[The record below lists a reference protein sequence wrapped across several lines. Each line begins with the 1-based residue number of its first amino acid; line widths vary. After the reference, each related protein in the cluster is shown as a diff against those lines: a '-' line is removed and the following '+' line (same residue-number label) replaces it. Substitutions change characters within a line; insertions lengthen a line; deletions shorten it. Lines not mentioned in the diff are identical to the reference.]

1 MAAKSLP
8 TINLQ
13 GLDPD
18 EIKSLNRELAKLANI
33 EPKLRLSTKALGG
46 AYGRYTS
53 ALRKGAETTVLL
65 AKLSQDQSIQKMSV
79 KMEESL
85 LSTLSFME
93 RSAYKTK
100 QAVTIAAQNTT
111 ASEKARSAA
120 LMDSA
125 KERVIIETRVEKE
138 IRKIEE
144 SILETR
150 RNTSNMSKEEVKKEV
165 ESKKE
170 LISVQEKYLDYEKT
184 RIKTEEKSIAESAT
198 VSDRLMSNFRDLLQK
213 FADAQT
219 DDQRELIQQRIE
231 GQMLAEKD
239 TLEILTDKYES
250 EKEII
255 KAGEAE
261 LGNLTGDEK
270 SKKETEIKVRKHAIL
285 TLNKE
290 ISTLKT
296 DTEFRQKQVEATS
309 GQYKKGKRGFAG
321 EVVSKSFTGGLF
333 GALKGEG
340 FGDIFTNMFKI
351 GLERTGILGKKL
363 PKMLGGGNVGAVLY
377 GSQSDEARKA
387 STQTTERI
395 KASGAGISKISTYNE
410 QLDTN
415 LQKAGVAPAVKKTQ
429 PTLASTTAVS
439 PDVFSKSITDAVSQS
454 VFTAQEQIPEGTDS
468 LDVNT
473 AIRNAVFSAIVDT
486 TKSTQSTTGAL
497 TTEDIMSVMSAV
509 ESALR
514 TTEETA
520 TSEEVLTTTIN
531 ALTTKLQSIETAK
544 TALPLEPTAV
554 APLQTTAE
562 AVEPEQVT
570 TSGKKKSVKTTGVGG
585 IVTDSTTIQS
595 LVLFTDEMKSFAESI
610 KTINQSI
617 TTGLDSLTKQ
627 ITTIASSDL
636 VSTYE
641 STIKSVTDTL
651 TNLELATK
659 QLTECETT
667 LKSTTDAVYAVFD
680 ILKTKTTD
688 VSASE
693 EHMKTVTEA
702 VSTALQSLQNQVSDK
717 ASSEQVLK
725 TVTDSVSLALTE
737 LQAKTSDI
745 SSSETKATTGTASVS
760 EQVLKTVTDSV
771 SLAIQTQL
779 QNLQTNASTSST
791 IEEKIK
797 TVGETLQLLQ
807 LKTAEVT
814 TAEEFL
820 RTTTESVTRSFNDL
834 KSNSVTTSFTEATTS
849 FVDSIKSINEAIQSL
864 TTKTLELFGAETTL
878 SSSTIDITKSQQSE
892 TLALNTSSVVV
903 NLDIDTQKKSTEQTS
918 KTTEEISRLTSAFDV
933 LTQRIEQLAIDQSKI
948 SQEISTASNNIA
960 TESLKTNTATS
971 TTAATAT
978 RSTAESTSSETLQ
991 TSTDAASSALN
1002 RVTTTAISLDSAK
1015 KDLSETVVRTDDSMT
1030 NLGTNINTVVD
1041 SIDVSLL
1048 QRESTTGEVNT
1059 SKDISDELARL
1070 KTEETSESNSKK
1082 TKTVSTKQKAEDEAL
1097 VMSEE
1102 STRSLIELTAVGKS
1116 SSDDLKTIAKVTSEQ
1131 NARQESSTVSVSDE
1145 NLRTLADRNISIGED
1160 LVRTSIETMET
1171 LRQSV
1176 SRQPEGSPGSLL
1188 PSGESRMPKMDEFVP
1203 LAQEAYTSMIEL
1215 SKSALEQ
1222 GSIYTHDI
1230 HSEQILSSILSIMR
1244 SDSEALSSTQESSE
1258 KTAEKTTESSEDL
1271 KTQSQKSNEMSKES
1285 GKETWKSLYTKT
1297 KDKLKE
1303 DVRNVVNKS
1312 IDTVENVKEK
1322 IKSAAGGIKDTT
1334 IGLAKKA
1341 YSSASGVAQ
1350 TVGGAIGRKYT
1361 AVRESIGR
1369 GMIAAKEGTVKGLT
1383 TAKESLGRGYTIAK
1397 EAVGGRLRATKEK
1410 ISKFGSTAYAG
1421 IKNIFSGRSRESN
1434 TFREKVSKFGSKTY
1448 SAIKNIFS
1456 GRSRE
1461 STSRSTSTSFLKIAK
1476 EKMSSTFKSVGEFFT
1491 KPRGSVGGILN
1502 NTKMGIKSAF
1512 GRVTKFFGKG
1522 EKGVSSGSIISRAKS
1537 TLKNTYNRV
1546 TDFTKGKFGSLATA
1560 AKGGIKGLLGF
1571 GKEEANG
1578 KSEETALYTKDIQ
1591 ADKWL
1596 EDIYNFLKD
1605 GNGKKV
1611 DEGSS
1616 ESKDGQGGKEG
1627 AAPGGMGKKKG
1638 GIGGFLSSLAEGIK
1652 SFGDM
1657 KVIRGALGLAAVGVS
1672 MIPFAIGMGIL
1683 GQIPFSGIL
1692 SGLVAIAGLAA
1703 ILIVVSKFEGDIL
1716 MGALALAAVGL
1727 AMMPLAYSMQMMSG
1741 IDLSTVGVA
1750 LAAVTGLALV
1760 AGVIG
1765 AIALTGVGAA
1775 AIAAG
1780 AALIAVIGLAMMPL
1794 AIGLQMMSAADPGK
1808 LSALAG
1814 SLMALVPPI
1823 ALFSLISPMM
1833 ALAGLGMI
1841 GFGAGLALMSLA
1853 DPKVLS
1859 ELAKSLMDLVLPLGI
1874 FGFLAELM
1882 VLAGIGLG
1890 AIGLGMIPLALVTNM
1905 INEKGMDAIVGFVN
1919 ALAAAGPMLIIAALG
1934 ILATG
1939 AALLVLTSAI
1949 AASNTLLA
1957 AGNILGDIASYLGFD
1972 PGPGILGVITTLAS
1986 QSAQLLQTAT
1996 ALLTIADAVE
2006 KVGAAFGALS
2016 ANPEIALETISTLV
2030 SMDATKI
2037 QNLQDVSLAM
2047 ERVTTANQ
2055 QLRGENQAMRTGA
2068 AIGEAGG
2075 MGGNASIVNATTVG
2089 NTNMI
2094 VSPPGGRNSDPS
2106 ILFSGERYYSMLYR

>member
-544 TALPLEPTAV
+544 TALPLEPNAV

-585 IVTDSTTIQS
+585 IVTD
-595 LVLFTDEMKSFAESI
+595 EMKSFAESI
-610 KTINQSI
+610 KT
-617 TTGLDSLTKQ
+617 
-627 ITTIASSDL
+627 
-636 VSTYE
+636 
-641 STIKSVTDTL
+641 VTDTL

-659 QLTECETT
+659 QLTESKTT

-693 EHMKTVTEA
+693 EYMKTVTEA
-702 VSTALQSLQNQVSDK
+702 VSKALQELQTNIS
-717 ASSEQVLK
+717 ASTE
-725 TVTDSVSLALTE
+725 TDSKVMAESVAKSVNESL
-737 LQAKTSDI
+737 TS
-745 SSSETKATTGTASVS
+745 
-760 EQVLKTVTDSV
+760 
-771 SLAIQTQL
+771 SLQTQL

-878 SSSTIDITKSQQSE
+878 SSSTIDISKSQQSE

-918 KTTEEISRLTSAFDV
+918 KTTEEISRLTSALD
-933 LTQRIEQLAIDQSKI
+933 L
-948 SQEISTASNNIA
+948 
-960 TESLKTNTATS
+960 
-971 TTAATAT
+971 
-978 RSTAESTSSETLQ
+978 
-991 TSTDAASSALN
+991 
-1002 RVTTTAISLDSAK
+1002 VTTTAISLDSAK

>member
-562 AVEPEQVT
+562 AVKPEQVT

-585 IVTDSTTIQS
+585 IVTD
-595 LVLFTDEMKSFAESI
+595 EMKSFAESI
-610 KTINQSI
+610 KT
-617 TTGLDSLTKQ
+617 
-627 ITTIASSDL
+627 
-636 VSTYE
+636 
-641 STIKSVTDTL
+641 VTDTL

-659 QLTECETT
+659 QLTESKTT

-693 EHMKTVTEA
+693 EYMKTVTEA
-702 VSTALQSLQNQVSDK
+702 VSKALQELQTNIS
-717 ASSEQVLK
+717 ASTE
-725 TVTDSVSLALTE
+725 TDSKVMAESVAKSVNESL
-737 LQAKTSDI
+737 TS
-745 SSSETKATTGTASVS
+745 
-760 EQVLKTVTDSV
+760 
-771 SLAIQTQL
+771 SLQTQL

-878 SSSTIDITKSQQSE
+878 SSSTIDISKSQQSE

-918 KTTEEISRLTSAFDV
+918 KTTEEISRLTSALD
-933 LTQRIEQLAIDQSKI
+933 L
-948 SQEISTASNNIA
+948 
-960 TESLKTNTATS
+960 
-971 TTAATAT
+971 
-978 RSTAESTSSETLQ
+978 
-991 TSTDAASSALN
+991 
-1002 RVTTTAISLDSAK
+1002 VTTTAISLDSAK

>member
-1 MAAKSLP
+1 M
-8 TINLQ
+8 
-13 GLDPD
+13 
-18 EIKSLNRELAKLANI
+18 
-33 EPKLRLSTKALGG
+33 
-46 AYGRYTS
+46 
-53 ALRKGAETTVLL
+53 
-65 AKLSQDQSIQKMSV
+65 
-79 KMEESL
+79 
-85 LSTLSFME
+85 
-93 RSAYKTK
+93 
-100 QAVTIAAQNTT
+100 
-111 ASEKARSAA
+111 
-120 LMDSA
+120 
-125 KERVIIETRVEKE
+125 
-138 IRKIEE
+138 
-144 SILETR
+144 
-150 RNTSNMSKEEVKKEV
+150 
-165 ESKKE
+165 
-170 LISVQEKYLDYEKT
+170 
-184 RIKTEEKSIAESAT
+184 
-198 VSDRLMSNFRDLLQK
+198 
-213 FADAQT
+213 
-219 DDQRELIQQRIE
+219 
-231 GQMLAEKD
+231 
-239 TLEILTDKYES
+239 
-250 EKEII
+250 
-255 KAGEAE
+255 
-261 LGNLTGDEK
+261 
-270 SKKETEIKVRKHAIL
+270 
-285 TLNKE
+285 
-290 ISTLKT
+290 
-296 DTEFRQKQVEATS
+296 
-309 GQYKKGKRGFAG
+309 
-321 EVVSKSFTGGLF
+321 
-333 GALKGEG
+333 
-340 FGDIFTNMFKI
+340 
-351 GLERTGILGKKL
+351 
-363 PKMLGGGNVGAVLY
+363 
-377 GSQSDEARKA
+377 
-387 STQTTERI
+387 
-395 KASGAGISKISTYNE
+395 
-410 QLDTN
+410 
-415 LQKAGVAPAVKKTQ
+415 
-429 PTLASTTAVS
+429 
-439 PDVFSKSITDAVSQS
+439 
-454 VFTAQEQIPEGTDS
+454 
-468 LDVNT
+468 
-473 AIRNAVFSAIVDT
+473 
-486 TKSTQSTTGAL
+486 
-497 TTEDIMSVMSAV
+497 
-509 ESALR
+509 
-514 TTEETA
+514 
-520 TSEEVLTTTIN
+520 
-531 ALTTKLQSIETAK
+531 
-544 TALPLEPTAV
+544 
-554 APLQTTAE
+554 
-562 AVEPEQVT
+562 
-570 TSGKKKSVKTTGVGG
+570 
-585 IVTDSTTIQS
+585 
-595 LVLFTDEMKSFAESI
+595 
-610 KTINQSI
+610 
-617 TTGLDSLTKQ
+617 
-627 ITTIASSDL
+627 
-636 VSTYE
+636 
-641 STIKSVTDTL
+641 
-651 TNLELATK
+651 
-659 QLTECETT
+659 
-667 LKSTTDAVYAVFD
+667 YAVFD

-693 EHMKTVTEA
+693 EYMKTVTEA
-702 VSTALQSLQNQVSDK
+702 VSKALQELQTNIS
-717 ASSEQVLK
+717 ASTE
-725 TVTDSVSLALTE
+725 TDSKVMAESVAKSVNESL
-737 LQAKTSDI
+737 TS
-745 SSSETKATTGTASVS
+745 
-760 EQVLKTVTDSV
+760 
-771 SLAIQTQL
+771 SLQTQL

-1741 IDLSTVGVA
+1741 IDLSTIGVA

>member
-585 IVTDSTTIQS
+585 IVTD
-595 LVLFTDEMKSFAESI
+595 EMKSFAESI
-610 KTINQSI
+610 KT
-617 TTGLDSLTKQ
+617 
-627 ITTIASSDL
+627 
-636 VSTYE
+636 
-641 STIKSVTDTL
+641 VTDTL

-659 QLTECETT
+659 QLTESKTT
-667 LKSTTDAVYAVFD
+667 LKSTTDAVYVVFD

-693 EHMKTVTEA
+693 EYMKTVTEA
-702 VSTALQSLQNQVSDK
+702 VSKALQELQTNIS
-717 ASSEQVLK
+717 ASTE
-725 TVTDSVSLALTE
+725 TDSKVMAESVAKSVNESL
-737 LQAKTSDI
+737 TS
-745 SSSETKATTGTASVS
+745 
-760 EQVLKTVTDSV
+760 
-771 SLAIQTQL
+771 SLQTQL

-878 SSSTIDITKSQQSE
+878 SSSTIDISKSQQSE

-918 KTTEEISRLTSAFDV
+918 KTTEEISRLTSALD
-933 LTQRIEQLAIDQSKI
+933 L
-948 SQEISTASNNIA
+948 
-960 TESLKTNTATS
+960 
-971 TTAATAT
+971 
-978 RSTAESTSSETLQ
+978 
-991 TSTDAASSALN
+991 
-1002 RVTTTAISLDSAK
+1002 VTTTAISLDSAK

-1397 EAVGGRLRATKEK
+1397 EAVGGRIRATKEK